1 VGRFFAVLLLASA
14 LAGCSGQ
21 DKNGQP
27 QAPTKT
33 ESRSSDPAN
42 EPYGRLSAA
51 EYRAIVREYREL
63 EPLQNGGADPQRLQD
78 GRAAC
83 ARLRRPTTELVVR
96 VRADCNNAL
105 TFFAALTALE
115 NANSDCTQDT
125 QRERLT
131 CARDRYLAMAKAIR
145 DTASD
150 AERINQELRNRGITG
165 LCARSI
171 GITDSQLAAYRRA
184 AVAARAGA
192 TAIAVGDS
200 ASFDQATRAL
210 SDALTSGSS
219 NDPLRGIERGCQK
232 AQPKPLPRVPDEGN
246 GISA

>member
-1 VGRFFAVLLLASA
+1 MGRASILVLLALA
-14 LAGCSGQ
+14 LAGCFGDDEQ
-21 DKNGQP
+21 KGQP
-27 QAPTKT
+27 APTQT

-63 EPLQNGGADPQRLQD
+63 EPLQGGTDDPESLRK
-78 GRAAC
+78 GREAC
-83 ARLRRPTTELVVR
+83 GRLREPTTELVVR

-105 TFFAALTALE
+105 AFFAALSDLE
-115 NANSDCTQDT
+115 QASSECVQDS
-125 QRERLT
+125 QEDRLN

-145 DTASD
+145 NTASD
-150 AERINQELRNRGITG
+150 AKKINDELSHRGIRG

-171 GITDSQLAAYRRA
+171 GITESQLASYRRA

-192 TAIAVGDS
+192 AAIAVGDS
-200 ASFDQATRAL
+200 ASFDQAARAL

-219 NDPLRGIERGCQK
+219 DDPLTGIERGCQQ
-232 AQPKPLPRVPDEGN
+232 AQPKPLPRVPDEG
-246 GISA
+246 GGVSA

>member
-1 VGRFFAVLLLASA
+1 LLLLALA
-14 LAGCSGQ
+14 LAGCLGEDDNKQ
-21 DKNGQP
+21 AP
-27 QAPTKT
+27 APTKT
-33 ESRSSDPAN
+33 GSRSSDPAN

-63 EPLQNGGADPQRLQD
+63 EPLQNSGADPQKLQE

-83 ARLRRPTTELVVR
+83 ARLRQPTTELVVR

-105 TFFAALTALE
+105 TFFAALNDLE
-115 NANSDCTQDT
+115 QASNECSQAT

-145 DTASD
+145 NTAND

-171 GITDSQLAAYRRA
+171 GITGSQLAAYRRA

-219 NDPLRGIERGCQK
+219 DDPLRGIEQGCQK
-232 AQPKPLPRVPDEGN
+232 AKPKPLPRVPSDD

>member
-1 VGRFFAVLLLASA
+1 VGRFSAVLLLALA
-14 LAGCSGQ
+14 LAGCFGND
-21 DKNGQP
+21 DKQAP
-27 QAPTKT
+27 APTKT

-63 EPLQNGGADPQRLQD
+63 EPLQNGSADPQLLRD
-78 GRAAC
+78 GREAC
-83 ARLRRPTTELVVR
+83 DRLRQPTTELVVR

-105 TFFAALTALE
+105 TFFAALSDLE
-115 NANSDCTQDT
+115 AASSECTQDT
-125 QRERLT
+125 QKDRLT
-131 CARDRYLAMAKAIR
+131 CARDRYLEMAKAIR
-145 DTASD
+145 NTASD
-150 AERINQELRNRGITG
+150 AERINQELRSRGITG

-171 GITDSQLAAYRRA
+171 GITDSQLASYRRA

-192 TAIAVGDS
+192 AAIAVGDS

-219 NDPLRGIERGCQK
+219 DDPLRGIEQGCQK

>member
-1 VGRFFAVLLLASA
+1 MGRRCALVLLALA
-14 LAGCSGQ
+14 LAGCLDSR
-21 DKNGQP
+21 DERP
-27 QAPTKT
+27 APAQTKT

-63 EPLQNGGADPQRLQD
+63 EPLQGGTDDPESMRK
-78 GRAAC
+78 GREAC
-83 ARLRRPTTELVVR
+83 ARLREPTTELVVR

-105 TFFAALTALE
+105 TFFAALDGIEQAS
-115 NANSDCTQDT
+115 SDCSQDS
-125 QRERLT
+125 QRDRLL

-145 DTASD
+145 NTARD
-150 AERINQELRNRGITG
+150 AERINDELHRRGITG

-171 GITDSQLAAYRRA
+171 GITEPQLANYRRA
-184 AVAARAGA
+184 AIAARAGA

-200 ASFDQATRAL
+200 ESFNQAARAL

-219 NDPLRGIERGCQK
+219 DDPLQGIERGCQPAK
-232 AQPKPLPRVPDEGN
+232 PKPLPRVPSDG